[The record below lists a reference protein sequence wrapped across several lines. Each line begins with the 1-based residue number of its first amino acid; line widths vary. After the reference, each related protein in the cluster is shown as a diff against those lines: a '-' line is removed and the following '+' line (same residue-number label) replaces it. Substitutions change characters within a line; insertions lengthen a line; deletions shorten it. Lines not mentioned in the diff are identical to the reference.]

1 MNIKLMGK
9 LSSIILLT
17 TLIIPCILASKQCD
31 FPAVFNLGDSNSD
44 TGGLSAAFRAFPPPN
59 GETFFHHPAG
69 RVSDGRLIIDF
80 IAQSAALPYLHAYL
94 DSIAPNFKHG
104 VNFATAGATITTT
117 NTTLSQSWVSPI
129 SLNVQILE
137 YYQFRTRSQLPTNP
151 VFKSLL
157 PKKEYFYQGLYTF
170 DIGQNDLGAAYFSG
184 MTTDEVIAA
193 VPDIIN
199 HFGQIVKDIYWQG
212 GRSFWIHNTGPI
224 GCLPYLLER
233 YPVGTIELDRY
244 GCGRTFNLGAQYFN
258 EKLKEVVVQLRKDL
272 PLAALTYVD
281 IYSVKYN
288 LITHAKK
295 YGFKNPF
302 VACCGQLALKQC
314 DFPAVFNFGDSNSDT
329 GGFSATFGPAFPPNG
344 ETFFHHPAGRY
355 SDGRLIVDFIAQSV
369 GLPYLHAYL
378 DSIAPNFAHGANF
391 ATAGSTIRTQN
402 TTLFQ
407 SGFSP
412 ISLNVQF
419 WEFSQFR
426 TRSQLPTNPVFKN
439 LLPKEEYFSQG
450 LYTFDI
456 GQNDLTA
463 AYFSGMTTAEV
474 IAAVPDI
481 VNHFSKVVKDIYR
494 QGGRSFWIHNTAPIG
509 CLPYV
514 LERLPLRTPEVDRYG
529 CGSPFNSAAQHFNEI
544 LKELVVQ
551 LRKDLPLAALTYVD
565 IYSVKYNLITHAKK
579 YGFEHP
585 LVACRG
591 HGGKEA
597 Q

>member
-151 VFKSLL
+151 AVFKSLL

-302 VACCGQLALKQC
+302 VACCGQLGMYFFNGSLSCGATKYINGKKVLIGKSCKNPSVRVSWDGIHFTEAANKWIFNQIADGAFSDPPLPLKLAC
-314 DFPAVFNFGDSNSDT
+314 
-329 GGFSATFGPAFPPNG
+329 
-344 ETFFHHPAGRY
+344 
-355 SDGRLIVDFIAQSV
+355 
-369 GLPYLHAYL
+369 
-378 DSIAPNFAHGANF
+378 
-391 ATAGSTIRTQN
+391 
-402 TTLFQ
+402 
-407 SGFSP
+407 
-412 ISLNVQF
+412 
-419 WEFSQFR
+419 
-426 TRSQLPTNPVFKN
+426 
-439 LLPKEEYFSQG
+439 
-450 LYTFDI
+450 
-456 GQNDLTA
+456 
-463 AYFSGMTTAEV
+463 
-474 IAAVPDI
+474 
-481 VNHFSKVVKDIYR
+481 YR
-494 QGGRSFWIHNTAPIG
+494 Q
-509 CLPYV
+509 
-514 LERLPLRTPEVDRYG
+514 
-529 CGSPFNSAAQHFNEI
+529 AQ
-544 LKELVVQ
+544 
-551 LRKDLPLAALTYVD
+551 
-565 IYSVKYNLITHAKK
+565 
-579 YGFEHP
+579 
-585 LVACRG
+585 
-591 HGGKEA
+591 
-597 Q
+597 